1 VQQLSRTVLRNSA
14 FGAVGQITIKVLSF
28 GFSVFI
34 VRTLGAEEYGQYAA
48 ILAFGALFVP
58 LADLGLS
65 PYTVREV
72 ARCRDRADGR
82 EHTDWLYGNV
92 LLLRLVLSI
101 GASVLLVVA
110 AVLTGRPPVMIGGIA
125 LGAIGLVM
133 YSALG
138 ASDAIL
144 AGFERLDLSAVARV
158 LQQLAFVVLG
168 AAALWLGFGYYG
180 LIIANLVAISMMGFL
195 YWRWLR
201 SVGVR
206 PRRVGVGN
214 WPALLRMSLPF
225 AVGAFALGLSYRFD
239 SVLLNIFRSDAETGY
254 YSAVYNLIFSATVLS
269 NVFNSALY
277 PSLTRRAARS
287 PQELPRIYERA
298 LRYLLTLG
306 LPLAVG
312 TWALADDVVRH
323 LFTDAYAPAV
333 PALQILIWTLPLMFM
348 SEFLGYVAVVLGW
361 ERPAARAMLMSTGF
375 NVGLNVL
382 LVPRFGFLAA
392 AAVTLITEMVLVGQY
407 LWLLRAQVRELD
419 WGRALLRPL
428 AAAAVLGALLLAMDH
443 LPLIVALAV
452 GGIAYAGL
460 VVALRVIGREEVTF
474 IRGLRQPAQPLGA
487 VAAASAPDR

>member
-1 VQQLSRTVLRNSA
+1 
-14 FGAVGQITIKVLSF
+14 
-28 GFSVFI
+28 
-34 VRTLGAEEYGQYAA
+34 
-48 ILAFGALFVP
+48 
-58 LADLGLS
+58 
-65 PYTVREV
+65 
-72 ARCRDRADGR
+72 
-82 EHTDWLYGNV
+82 
-92 LLLRLVLSI
+92 
-101 GASVLLVVA
+101 
-110 AVLTGRPPVMIGGIA
+110 
-125 LGAIGLVM
+125 
-133 YSALG
+133 
-138 ASDAIL
+138 
-144 AGFERLDLSAVARV
+144 
-158 LQQLAFVVLG
+158 
-168 AAALWLGFGYYG
+168 
-180 LIIANLVAISMMGFL
+180 
-195 YWRWLR
+195 
-201 SVGVR
+201 
-206 PRRVGVGN
+206 
-214 WPALLRMSLPF
+214 MSLPF